1 MNYSLSMKLLY
12 MATIFFQHYNNSYTH
27 QNIKYLGLLALLLVI
42 SAVLERNKRMRN
54 VKKKTSQFPH
64 NHQLTTRK

>member
-27 QNIKYLGLLALLLVI
+27 QNIKYPGLLSPFACNLRGI
-42 SAVLERNKRMRN
+42 G
-54 VKKKTSQFPH
+54 KK
-64 NHQLTTRK
+64 

>member
-1 MNYSLSMKLLY
+1 MKLLY

-27 QNIKYLGLLALLLVI
+27 QNISILVSLALLLVI
-42 SAVLERNKRMRN
+42 SAVLERNKKMRN
-54 VKKKTSQFPH
+54 VKKKNSQFLH

>member
-54 VKKKTSQFPH
+54 V
-64 NHQLTTRK
+64 